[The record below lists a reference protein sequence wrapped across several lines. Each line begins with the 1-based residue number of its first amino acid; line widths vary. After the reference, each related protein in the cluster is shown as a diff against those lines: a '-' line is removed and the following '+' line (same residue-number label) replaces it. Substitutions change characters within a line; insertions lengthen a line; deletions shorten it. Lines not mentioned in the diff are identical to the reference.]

1 VCQGP
6 LQNEIVTW
14 DTFVLP
20 FDVRNLAKKWAD
32 ELWQKHWKDPLSV
45 RMWVL
50 ENPELIFYYVEHDL
64 LYLNISNQDDIP
76 FTLGIQITRQCEM
89 MTK

>member
-1 VCQGP
+1 
-6 LQNEIVTW
+6 LQNELVTW

-20 FDVRNLAKKWAD
+20 FDIRNLAKKWAN

-45 RMWVL
+45 RTWVL
-50 ENPELIFYYVEHDL
+50 ENHELVFYYVKHAPLD
-64 LYLNISNQDDIP
+64 LNISNQNDTP
-76 FTLGIQITRQCEM
+76 FTLGIQITWQCEM